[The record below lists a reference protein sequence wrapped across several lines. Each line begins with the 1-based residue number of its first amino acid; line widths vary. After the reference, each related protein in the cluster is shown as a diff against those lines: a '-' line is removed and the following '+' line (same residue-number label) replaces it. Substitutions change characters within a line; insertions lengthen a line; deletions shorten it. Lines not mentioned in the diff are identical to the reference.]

1 MLTPHPWC
9 SDFNMEEILWEMIL
23 SARLM
28 MPDDSSAE
36 RLVEGVLHQA
46 IFQAENDLL
55 TGDVREHLR
64 MLLNEE
70 YRFRGNLYL
79 Q

>member
-1 MLTPHPWC
+1 MLTPQPWR
-9 SDFNMEEILWEMIL
+9 SDFNIEEILWEMIL

-28 MPDDSSAE
+28 MPDHSSAE

-46 IFQAENDLL
+46 IFQAENDMF
-55 TGDVREHLR
+55 TGDVGEYLK

-70 YRFRGNLYL
+70 YRLHANLYL

>member
-1 MLTPHPWC
+1 MLTPQPRR
-9 SDFNMEEILWEMIL
+9 SDFNIEEILWEMIL

-28 MPDDSSAE
+28 MPDHSSAE

-46 IFQAENDLL
+46 IFQAENDML
-55 TGDVREHLR
+55 TGDVGEHLR

-70 YRFRGNLYL
+70 YRLHANLYL

>member
-28 MPDDSSAE
+28 MPDHSSAE